1 MKTFEEYLAEA
12 QTEKQKKYQAFF
24 QKALKKYDV
33 KSPSEF
39 DSEEE
44 KKKFFDYVDK
54 NWESDEE

>member
-1 MKTFEEYLAEA
+1 MKAFEEYFTEA

-24 QKALKKYDV
+24 QKALKKYGV

-39 DSEEE
+39 DSDEK